1 MLRSG
6 VQEQSGKHESPHFTN
21 KEMRWGGAGESK
33 VGRESSVFNRKK
45 KKNLKEVGAVDTC
58 FKFLE
63 IKASLVYIRSTGKG
77 RGTPCFKQNKKI

>member
-21 KEMRWGGAGESK
+21 KEMRWGGQGRARWGE
-33 VGRESSVFNRKK
+33 RAQCLTEK

-77 RGTPCFKQNKKI
+77 RGT